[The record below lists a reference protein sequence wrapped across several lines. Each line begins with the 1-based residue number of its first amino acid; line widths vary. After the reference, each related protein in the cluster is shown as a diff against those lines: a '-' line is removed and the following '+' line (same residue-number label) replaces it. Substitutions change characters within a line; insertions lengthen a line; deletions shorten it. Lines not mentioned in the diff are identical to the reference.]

1 MTDLV
6 EGLGKLLGLLLAF
19 FGITKWVN
27 HSLDKRVTALE
38 VGPAKREV
46 SECQR
51 LQNSCAVAVRLAAV
65 EKQNDGLTDWLKRIE
80 AKLDRLIEKGD

>member
-6 EGLGKLLGLLLAF
+6 EALGKLLGLLLAF

-27 HSLDKRVTALE
+27 HALEKRVTALE
-38 VGPAKREV
+38 ASPPKREV
-46 SECQR
+46 AECQR
-51 LQNSCAVAVRLAAV
+51 LQNSCSVAVRLGAV
-65 EKQNDGLTDWLKRIE
+65 EKQSDGLTDWLKRIE